1 MLPSHDFW
9 GELGRLG
16 VITTGEWMNR
26 LVLMYPDSLPGS
38 WTFVVSSSIE
48 EGPLDFYLL
57 SDVDAEQFI
66 EQSGVVWLA
75 LSLAEDALEKR
86 IIGWRETLRA
96 ERRRREK
103 GRRRR

>member
-1 MLPSHDFW
+1 MLPGTDFW

-16 VITTGEWMNR
+16 VITTGEWTNR

-57 SDVDAEQFI
+57 SDAEAGQFI

-75 LSLAEDALEKR
+75 LSPEEDALEEK
-86 IIGWRETLRA
+86 IIGWRGTLRA
-96 ERRRREK
+96 ERRRRK
-103 GRRRR
+103 KSRRRR